1 MCRPSMSSQN
11 YVVVIPSVSCL
22 CVMAPSQA
30 DLGPHPGPL
39 EEPIVQTTFL
49 PENTRFKNPNHPAPG
64 LNSPYLLPLGMVV
77 ASVNECASAKIA
89 EQPRTICSLD
99 LLHSVFC

>member
-1 MCRPSMSSQN
+1 MYRPSMSSQN

-39 EEPIVQTTFL
+39 EEPIVQATFL
-49 PENTRFKNPNHPAPG
+49 PGNTRFKNPKHPAPQFSLPSASGYGGG
-64 LNSPYLLPLGMVV
+64 L
-77 ASVNECASAKIA
+77 C
-89 EQPRTICSLD
+89 Q
-99 LLHSVFC
+99 

>member
-30 DLGPHPGPL
+30 DLGPYPGPL
-39 EEPIVQTTFL
+39 EEPIVQTTCL
-49 PENTRFKNPNHPAPG
+49 PENTRFKNPKHPALQFSLPSASGYGSG
-64 LNSPYLLPLGMVV
+64 L
-77 ASVNECASAKIA
+77 C
-89 EQPRTICSLD
+89 Q
-99 LLHSVFC
+99 